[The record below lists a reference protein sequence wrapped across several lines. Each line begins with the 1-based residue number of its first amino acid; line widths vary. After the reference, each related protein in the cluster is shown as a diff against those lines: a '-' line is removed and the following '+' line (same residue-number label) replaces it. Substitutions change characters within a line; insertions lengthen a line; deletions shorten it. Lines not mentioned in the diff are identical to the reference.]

1 MSEKAKK
8 KAAEE
13 PTAEEK
19 KNAAVAHATRNKR
32 VLKALVSRLA
42 GEGKMDRARA
52 AEMVHE
58 VACQTPERLIDHIP
72 HLLDALDRPE
82 PQTRWEVL
90 GALEEMAPKFARMLD
105 KAIVPATVS
114 LHDADSGVVRVSA
127 FRMLAAYG
135 ATSIRRSE
143 KVWPLL
149 DEALRCYHGDSEY
162 PGMLTGLA
170 TMLEGKAPGK
180 VRNEAADLVEPDA
193 WHPKAAIARSARR
206 VFSLGIDDGRTPRR
220 RRPGGMVEVGEKG
233 HVTKKAEPAKTASA
247 AKIAPKRA

>member
-143 KVWPLL
+143 KVWPLRSIL
-149 DEALRCYHGDSEY
+149 ACSPVSLPCSRARPLARYATRLRIWSSRMRGTRKPQSHG
-162 PGMLTGLA
+162 
-170 TMLEGKAPGK
+170 
-180 VRNEAADLVEPDA
+180 
-193 WHPKAAIARSARR
+193 
-206 VFSLGIDDGRTPRR
+206 PR
-220 RRPGGMVEVGEKG
+220 GE
-233 HVTKKAEPAKTASA
+233 SS
-247 AKIAPKRA
+247 R